1 VAGGKIQRLN
11 KQPLTTPKRLV
22 HNTFYNVAA
31 LLSNALVGFF
41 LIRFFLSRLGEA
53 QYGVWLLIGGT
64 IYRYAPLF
72 SLGLNS
78 SINRYIPLFIVQN
91 DDDGLQRVIS
101 TSLLFFI
108 VVGIILA
115 IISLVV
121 CFNVGSWFTIEPELV
136 KTAGILVLVVGF
148 CSALAMPLQS
158 SSATLSGLQR
168 YDIVNAV
175 MLAVLAVRTTLVV
188 ILLLQGYG
196 LLTTGLLFGLSEVV
210 TRLIHLIFVKKL
222 LPTVSFSFA
231 KIDLQLLKEMLAYG
245 INTFMYAMGAI
256 IIYYASNLIIGIF
269 IGTAQISQF
278 NIASAGIILLSQFLQ
293 AFTAAIK
300 PAVTDLDARNDA
312 ASVKEIAF
320 LTQKYSLLL
329 IIPGGCFLIVMGR
342 EFLNIWVSDQFP
354 DPKVIDSM
362 AIILTILTIGHCF
375 RLAQHSNFLVLV
387 GRGQHKIFGILTAS
401 MALFCVLA
409 SILSIKIFNLGL
421 LGIAWSIFLPM
432 TLTSMLILPAYFN
445 QKMHISTSE
454 NVLNV
459 WKPAL
464 LGSLPA
470 VAMICIWK
478 YLAPPNSW
486 LEIVS
491 VVIAAMVLTIIGGW
505 VLSLEEIEKKRFIR
519 IALPKK

>member
-1 VAGGKIQRLN
+1 MN

-22 HNTFYNVAA
+22 HNTFYNVVA

-91 DDDGLQRVIS
+91 DNDGLQRVIS
-101 TSLLFFI
+101 TSLLFFL
-108 VVGIILA
+108 VVGVILA
-115 IISLVV
+115 ILSLVV
-121 CFNVGSWFTIEPELV
+121 CCNVGSWFAIEPELV
-136 KTAGILVLVVGF
+136 KTAGILVLIIGF
-148 CSALAMPLQS
+148 CSAFAMPLQTS
-158 SSATLSGLQR
+158 TATLSGLQR
-168 YDIVNAV
+168 YDVTNTI
-175 MLAVLAVRTTLVV
+175 MLAVLALRTILVV
-188 ILLLQGYG
+188 ILLQHGYG
-196 LLTTGLLFGLSEVV
+196 LLTTGVLFGLSEVA

-222 LPTVSFSFA
+222 LPRVSFSFA

-300 PAVTDLDARNDA
+300 PAVTDLDARNDV

-329 IIPGGCFLIVMGR
+329 IIPAGCFLIAMGR
-342 EFLNIWVSDQFP
+342 DFLNVWVSNLFT

-362 AIILTILTIGHCF
+362 AVILIILTVGHCL

-387 GRGQHKIFGILTAS
+387 GRGQHKIFGTLTAL
-401 MALFCVLA
+401 MAAFCVLA
-409 SILSIKIFNLGL
+409 SIISVKVFDWGL
-421 LGIAWSIFLPM
+421 IGIAWSNSLPM
-432 TLTSMLILPAYFN
+432 ALISVLILPIYFN
-445 QKMHISTSE
+445 RKMHISTSE
-454 NVLNV
+454 NVRNV

-470 VAMICIWK
+470 VAMVCIWK

-486 LEIVS
+486 FEIIS
-491 VVIAAMVLTIIGGW
+491 VVVAATLLTIIGSW
-505 VLSLEEIEKKRFIR
+505 FLSLKEIEKKRFIR
-519 IALPKK
+519 IALGRK